1 MSIRSVLNNLDLIL
15 SKKDMI
21 IKRHDIGSIIIKE
34 AGICGNNH
42 IPFTLENLV
51 RLWTEDTRWTISKNE
66 DTIYLYKIKTKNNKF
81 NILGFGW
88 SKCLQRPITLQ
99 NLSYNQLFKD
109 AIKVGV
115 RLPNSTVHID
125 DVIEVLRD
133 NS

>member
-21 IKRHDIGSIIIKE
+21 IKRHDIGSLIIKE
-34 AGICGNNH
+34 AGISGNNH

-51 RLWTEDTRWTISKNE
+51 RLWTEGTRWIIKQKE

-125 DVIEVLRD
+125 DAIEVLRD
-133 NS
+133 NN